1 MATGKKWSAHDA
13 LVYIQ
18 TNLNAPKNLFNKFGG
33 YKYRNLEGITDA
45 LKPFLKETGCTFKL
59 TDEVVEVGG
68 RVYIRATATLTSPDP
83 DDPKEVAKGWAR
95 ETETKKGMDDAQ
107 ITGSTSSY
115 ARKYAANGLFCIDDT
130 KDPDDTNK
138 HGKGDKPTPSQSE
151 EKVGDKVGN
160 NDGKGDGKPAL
171 SQERFEKMK
180 QALGKDKDKYTPD
193 VKKTLSKVSATEEQ
207 IKTLKGM
214 MA

>member
-1 MATGKKWSAHDA
+1 MATDKKWNVHDA

-45 LKPFLKETGCTFKL
+45 LKPFLKETGCSFKL

-68 RVYIRATATLTSPDP
+68 RVYIKATARLTASDGTE
-83 DDPKEVAKGWAR
+83 EVAEGWAR
-95 ETETKKGMDDAQ
+95 EAESKKGMDDAQ
-107 ITGSTSSY
+107 VTGSSSSY

-138 HGKGDKPTPSQSE
+138 HGQGDKPSQSR
-151 EKVGDKVGN
+151 EKVGNKEEAS
-160 NDGKGDGKPAL
+160 KEKPAL
-171 SQERFEKMK
+171 TEERFETMK
-180 QALGKDKDKYTPD
+180 QALRKDADKYTPD
-193 VKKTLSKVSATEEQ
+193 VKKTLINVSATERQ
-207 IKTLKGM
+207 IKILKGM